1 MKVAVPKHSEIQNP
15 REFIK
20 SAPLPLPSHCGIKI
34 QARSFNVYNATIPVR
49 EEVRKDN
56 YSRRLQQMTSMGFHA
71 PSNKPYRVL
80 GDPLYL
86 EQKEIIL
93 SGLGQLA
100 VTCFCL
106 KIISFVYNK
115 KKKTVL

>member
-1 MKVAVPKHSEIQNP
+1 MKVAVAKHSEIQNP

-20 SAPLPLPSHCGIKI
+20 SAPLPLPSHRGIKI
-34 QARSFNVYNATIPVR
+34 QARSFNVYNATIPDR
-49 EEVRKDN
+49 DDVRKDN
-56 YSRRLQQMTSMGFHA
+56 YTRRLEQMTSMGFHA

-93 SGLGQLA
+93 SGLGQLN
-100 VTCFCL
+100 VNFE
-106 KIISFVYNK
+106 ISNNETFK
-115 KKKTVL
+115 FIHLFIKE